1 MDSWVSGD
9 QEEGETRPGHKS
21 GKRGNTLNFWV
32 FVIVTGKNGFR
43 AEKNQKIL
51 VN

>member
-9 QEEGETRPGHKS
+9 QEEDETRPGHKS
-21 GKRGNTLNFWV
+21 GRRGNTLNFWL

-43 AEKNQKIL
+43 AQKKPENL
-51 VN
+51 G